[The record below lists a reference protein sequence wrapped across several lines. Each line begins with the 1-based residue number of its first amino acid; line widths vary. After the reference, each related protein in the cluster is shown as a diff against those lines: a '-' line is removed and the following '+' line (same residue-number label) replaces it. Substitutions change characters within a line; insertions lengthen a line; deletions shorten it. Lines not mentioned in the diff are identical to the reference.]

1 MTSEKDTLS
10 MLVTL
15 HADENPELFKRL
27 AAITNKQRRSRELKK
42 LATDGLLGFTLSTN
56 PESVISKESFLGKRN
71 ERNLVL
77 DSSQTS
83 ISSPPSDVLLLP
95 ITDSL
100 EGLAM

>member
-1 MTSEKDTLS
+1 VTSEKDTLS

-42 LATDGLLGFTLSTN
+42 LATDGLVGFTLSPS
-56 PESVISKESFLGKRN
+56 PESVIAKESFQGKRL
-71 ERNLVL
+71 ERNQKMN
-77 DSSQTS
+77 SSQTN
-83 ISSPPSDVLLLP
+83 ISQPPSDALLLP

-100 EGLAM
+100 EGLSM